1 MTEHP
6 GGVAVDVHN
15 VTALHNYNYTN
26 DNWMEGF
33 RSLTNPA
40 HETTGPDGVLWST
53 VVGHNDN
60 NDNFIQKV
68 LVFIFLFTPIQN
80 FAQRFVYK
88 VDPVA
93 QERLVVGSFEYP
105 AINITEECTVPGV
118 RYPDPEKR
126 SG

>member
-6 GGVAVDVHN
+6 GGVVVDVHN
-15 VTALHNYNYTN
+15 VTALYNYNYTN
-26 DNWMEGF
+26 DDWMEGF

-68 LVFIFLFTPIQN
+68 
-80 FAQRFVYK
+80 
-88 VDPVA
+88 
-93 QERLVVGSFEYP
+93 SFHIPFYP
-105 AINITEECTVPGV
+105 NSKLCSEICL
-118 RYPDPEKR
+118 
-126 SG
+126 